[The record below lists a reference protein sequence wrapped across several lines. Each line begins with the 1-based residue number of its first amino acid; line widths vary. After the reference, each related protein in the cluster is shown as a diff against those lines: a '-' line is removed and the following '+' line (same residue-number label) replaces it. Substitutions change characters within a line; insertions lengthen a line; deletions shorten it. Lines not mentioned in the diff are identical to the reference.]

1 VQQIRF
7 KPFALCDR
15 FALLHAHERFNVSV
29 EETMSVKF
37 IPQWIAAVATAALA
51 TIPIA
56 SSAFAQTWPTKPITL
71 VVPYAAG
78 GGLDAI
84 ARFVANAMTEK
95 LGQQVIVDIKAGANG
110 TIGTAYAAKAAPDGY
125 TFLIDP
131 GGPIVNSPFMTAN
144 LPYDPEKDLVP
155 ITKVADTSLVIV
167 ANANFP
173 ANDMTGL
180 IAYAKANP
188 DKVLAANVGVG
199 SGGHLAALL
208 LEKQTGIKLKHIPYR
223 GTGQMMADLL
233 SGQVHITVNFFSGLA
248 SGVDA
253 KTLKLIG
260 VAGPAIPEALKGRT
274 VQTSAEAGLPKY
286 NVEGWYGLFAPK
298 GVSPDILA
306 KVNQVVTDYL
316 KTPAAKT
323 KMMEL
328 GLEPAPTTPAQL
340 SDFVAQERKVWGELI
355 KEVGIVAE

>member
-1 VQQIRF
+1 MTTSFRQLIGT
-7 KPFALCDR
+7 
-15 FALLHAHERFNVSV
+15 ALLAASV
-29 EETMSVKF
+29 VLPLS
-37 IPQWIAAVATAALA
+37 PSAVAQAWPSK
-51 TIPIA
+51 PIA
-56 SSAFAQTWPTKPITL
+56 L

-78 GGLDAI
+78 GGLDTI

-95 LGQQVIVDIKAGANG
+95 FGQQVIIDIRAGANG

-131 GGPIVNSPFMTAN
+131 GGPIVNSPFMTTN

-155 ITKVADTSLVIV
+155 ITKVADTALVIV

-173 ANDMTGL
+173 ANDMSGL

-188 DKVLAANVGVG
+188 EKVLAANVGVG

-253 KTLKLIG
+253 KTLKLLG
-260 VAGPAIPEALKGRT
+260 VAGPVIPEALKGRT
-274 VQTSAEAGLPKY
+274 VQTSAAAGLPKY

-298 GVSPDILA
+298 GVSPEILA
-306 KVNQVVTDYL
+306 KVNEAVTDYL
-316 KTPAAKT
+316 KTPAAKA

-340 SDFVAQERKVWGELI
+340 SEFVAQERKVWGELI